1 MFSWNWS
8 DEENI
13 EHIKNLEIDKLK
25 DDMEKVINNRDEILN
40 LYEEL
45 TENNQ
50 KLIEVEEIR
59 TKLMKIGRKRDRA
72 YYQQKLHRNG

>member
-1 MFSWNWS
+1 
-8 DEENI
+8 
-13 EHIKNLEIDKLK
+13 
-25 DDMEKVINNRDEILN
+25 MEKVINNRDEILK

-50 KLIEVEEIR
+50 KLIEVEKIR
-59 TKLMKIGRKRDRA
+59 TKLMEIGRKRDRA